1 MSTTTQKEAAA
12 LAGTSD
18 WPGSP
23 LSTVHHIVAQA
34 RQIPLEQ
41 YPEGGAYVFRFEV
54 PGIDPASDLS
64 VSVAAGVLTVRA
76 ERVEEAREDR
86 RSEFRYGTLSRS
98 VPLPPGT
105 DARNAAASYHNGIL
119 TVRIGFEPEYQGV
132 PHALQIVVEP

>member
-41 YPEGGAYVFRFEV
+41 YPEGSAYVFRFEV
-54 PGIDPASDLS
+54 PDIDPTSSIS
-64 VSVAAGVLTVRA
+64 VSVAAGMLTVRA
-76 ERVEEAREDR
+76 ERLEEAREDR
-86 RSEFRYGTLSRS
+86 TSEFRYGTLSRS
-98 VPLPPGT
+98 VPLPPGS
-105 DARNAAASYHNGIL
+105 DAHNASASYHNGIL
-119 TVRIGFEPEYQGV
+119 TVRIGLDAEYQGV
-132 PHALQIVVEP
+132 PHALEIVVEP